1 MCLYVG
7 LMSSRKNINQERGD
21 CMVIAGLQKMT
32 LLDFPNHVACT
43 VFLQGCN
50 FRCPFCQNKDLVI
63 GDQNLEAITIEKF
76 FEFLKKRKG
85 FIDGVC
91 VTGGEPFIHK
101 DIENFLRRIKELGLQ
116 VKLDTNG
123 YFPETLKDLV
133 NKGLV
138 DYVAMDIKNSLEKYG
153 LTTGLTS
160 INVNLIKESVDF
172 LINGKID
179 YEFRTTIVRE
189 FHKKSDFIGISNLI
203 KGAKRYFLQGF
214 VDSPSCIEQGLHAYT
229 KEELEEF
236 VNILKSNDIQAEI
249 RGVE

>member
-1 MCLYVG
+1 MFNV
-7 LMSSRKNINQERGD
+7 SRINRQSENIYQERGD
-21 CMVIAGLQKMT
+21 CMLIAGLQKMT

-50 FRCPFCQNKDLVI
+50 FKCPFCQNKDLVI
-63 GDQNLEAITIEKF
+63 NEQNIEAINIEKF

-91 VTGGEPFIHK
+91 VTGGEPLIHK
-101 DIENFLRRIKELGLQ
+101 DLENFLRRIKELGLQ

-123 YFPETLKDLV
+123 YLPNRLKDLV

-138 DYVAMDIKNSLEKYG
+138 DYVAMDIKNSLEKYP
-153 LTTGLTS
+153 LTTGLDS
-160 INVNLIKESVDF
+160 INVNMIKESVEF

-179 YEFRTTIVRE
+179 YEFRTTVVKE
-189 FHKKSDFIGISNLI
+189 FHEKADFIGISQLI
-203 KGAKRYFLQGF
+203 CGCKRYFLQGF
-214 VDSPSCIEQGLHAYT
+214 EDSPSCIKQGLHAHT

-236 VNILKSNDIQAEI
+236 VNILKQQNIKAEI

>member
-1 MCLYVG
+1 ML
-7 LMSSRKNINQERGD
+7 
-21 CMVIAGLQKMT
+21 IAGLQKMT

-50 FRCPFCQNKDLVI
+50 FRCPFCQNKDLVM
-63 GDQNLEAITIEKF
+63 GDKNLEAITIDEF
-76 FEFLKKRKG
+76 FKFLKKRKG

-91 VTGGEPFIHK
+91 VTGGEPLIHE
-101 DIENFLRRIKELGLQ
+101 DIENFLRRIKDLGLQ

-123 YFPETLKDLV
+123 YFPKKLKDLV

-138 DYVAMDIKNSLEKYG
+138 DYVAMDIKNSLESYSETAG
-153 LTTGLTS
+153 LNS
-160 INVNLIKESVDF
+160 INVNLIKESIDF

-179 YEFRTTIVRE
+179 YEFRTTVVKE
-189 FHKKSDFIGISNLI
+189 FHKKSDFIGISSLI
-203 KGAKRYFLQGF
+203 KGAKRYFLQDF
-214 VDSPSCIEQGLHAYT
+214 QDSPTCIKRGLHAYT

-236 VNILKSNDIQAEI
+236 VSILKSNGIEAEI

>member
-1 MCLYVG
+1 
-7 LMSSRKNINQERGD
+7 
-21 CMVIAGLQKMT
+21 MVIAGLQKMT

-63 GDQNLEAITIEKF
+63 GNQNLEAITFDDFFKF
-76 FEFLKKRKG
+76 LEKRKG

-91 VTGGEPFIHK
+91 VTGGEPLIHE
-101 DIENFLRRIKELGLQ
+101 DIENFLKRIKDLGLQ

-123 YFPETLKDLV
+123 YFPKKLKDLV

-138 DYVAMDIKNSLEKYG
+138 DYVAMDIKNSLESYSETAG
-153 LTTGLTS
+153 LNS
-160 INVNLIKESVDF
+160 INVNLIKESIDF

-179 YEFRTTIVRE
+179 YEFRTTVVKE
-189 FHKKSDFIGISNLI
+189 FHKKSDFIGISSLI

-214 VDSPSCIEQGLHAYT
+214 QDSPSCIQRGLHAYT

-236 VNILKSNDIQAEI
+236 VRILESNGIKAEI